1 LFFWLLK
8 LNTTPMKRILAFTLT
23 GCLMLITTTLSA
35 QFELRGT
42 ADYMPSGCIL
52 LTPNERYAEGIAFS
66 TNKLDLSDY
75 FEIEFDIYLGDKDE
89 LGADGI
95 TFVLHDDPRGYDA
108 FGTYG
113 EGMGYGRFN
122 PNFLSGN
129 YIAPSVAVEFDTYFN
144 PYQNDPQCDHV
155 AYLENGSSYHETY
168 WNGGDDELDLE
179 DDSMHNFRFA
189 WNPDT
194 KEIIVKLDNVVVYQ
208 GTRNLVEDIFDG
220 ETDVIWGF
228 TASTGMKFNL
238 QYFCFRRI
246 AYGKPQDKIS
256 PADTDRVQV
265 TE

>member
-1 LFFWLLK
+1 M
-8 LNTTPMKRILAFTLT
+8 LNITLMNRILTYTLIFF
-23 GCLMLITTTLSA
+23 LLSVHTLQA

-52 LTPNERYAEGIAFS
+52 LTPNERYAEGIAYS
-66 TNKLDLSDY
+66 TTKLDLNDY

-95 TFVLHDDPRGYDA
+95 TFVLHDDPRGFDA

-155 AYLENGSSYHETY
+155 AYLENGSSFHENY

-179 DDSMHNFRFA
+179 DDRMHNFRFA

-194 KEIIVKLDNVVVYQ
+194 KEIIVKLDNNVVYQ
-208 GTRNLVEDIFDG
+208 GTRNLVEDIFKG
-220 ETDVIWGF
+220 ETEVIWGF

-246 AYGKPQDKIS
+246 AYGKPEKDT
-256 PADTDRVQV
+256 PAYEVAEVQRA
-265 TE
+265 E